1 MMMAVEIGYF
11 LVRPVVAEFSIWWRR
26 RSDIRLSARTMLTA
40 TAATALVALIAVPWR
55 SGVEAPALL
64 KSEQHIDVFAT
75 ESGARVAAIKVVD
88 GQSVDKGA
96 LMIQLTS
103 PDIDYKIAHTRADLD
118 ILEWEMGA
126 KGLDP
131 ELLARSRVTE
141 QEYEATIAEY
151 RGLLDEKAR
160 LEVTAPIA
168 GKVVDV
174 DDGLAPGMWVK
185 AKSRLASVIN
195 PAAVVVE
202 AYLDEADLDRI
213 AVGDPATF
221 FAEADSRIEAPLRV
235 AEIARAST
243 RVLSDPALASVY
255 GGPITVRPQKQ
266 NELIPDRTLYRVRLT
281 PTTELLT
288 PTRVLRGQ
296 VMMRGEAASIAARVW
311 RAFYAIVVREA
322 GP

>member
-1 MMMAVEIGYF
+1 M
-11 LVRPVVAEFSIWWRR
+11 
-26 RSDIRLSARTMLTA
+26 
-40 TAATALVALIAVPWR
+40 
-55 SGVEAPALL
+55 
-64 KSEQHIDVFAT
+64 
-75 ESGARVAAIKVVD
+75 
-88 GQSVDKGA
+88 
-96 LMIQLTS
+96 
-103 PDIDYKIAHTRADLD
+103 
-118 ILEWEMGA
+118 
-126 KGLDP
+126 
-131 ELLARSRVTE
+131 
-141 QEYEATIAEY
+141 
-151 RGLLDEKAR
+151 
-160 LEVTAPIA
+160 
-168 GKVVDV
+168 
-174 DDGLAPGMWVK
+174 
-185 AKSRLASVIN
+185 IN

-296 VMMRGEAASIAARVW
+296 VMMRGEAASIAARVS